1 MKWINKFIVYIK
13 EAKIELKKDIWP
25 SKDEVTKHT
34 LIVIGVSLGVALF
47 LGIFDYAF
55 FIILEKVI

>member
-13 EAKIELKKDIWP
+13 EAKIELKKVIWP

>member
-1 MKWINKFIVYIK
+1 MKWINKFIAYIK
-13 EAKIELKKDIWP
+13 EARIELKKVIWP
-25 SKDEVTKHT
+25 SRDEVTKHT

-55 FIILEKVI
+55 FIILEKIV